1 MTLQSFINNCNI
13 INTMKFKNKIVLITG
28 ASRGIGAETAKL
40 FAKEG
45 ATVIINYLSDEMA
58 AKSVLNEINNN
69 GILIKAD
76 ISKQDEINSM
86 FEQLFEKYGKLDI
99 LVNNAGIVS
108 VKPFSELTLEEWN
121 KTYAVNITGMFLCSQ
136 KAVKLMKDGG
146 SIVNISSI
154 RGLFNQGRAP
164 IIDYSTS
171 KASVISFTKTLA
183 KEVAPKIRVNT
194 VAPGMTNTGIA
205 KLIPKVSIEK
215 FNKEIY
221 LKRLIEPKEVANTI
235 LFLSSDEASAITGAL
250 IVVDGGQSLS

>member
-1 MTLQSFINNCNI
+1 M
-13 INTMKFKNKIVLITG
+13 NTMKFKNKIVLITG

-45 ATVIINYLSDEMA
+45 ATVIINYLSDEMS

-69 GILIKAD
+69 GMLIQAD

-86 FEQLFEKYGKLDI
+86 FEQVSEKYEKLDI

-108 VKPFSELTLEEWN
+108 VKPFLELTLEEWN

-136 KAVKLMKDGG
+136 KAIKLMKDGG

-154 RGLFNQGRAP
+154 RGLFDQGRAP
-164 IIDYSTS
+164 ITDYSTS
-171 KASVISFTKTLA
+171 KAAVISFTKTLA

-194 VAPGMTNTGIA
+194 VAPGMTKTDNA
-205 KLIPKVSIEK
+205 KSIPRVSIEK
-215 FNKEIY
+215 FKEDSY
-221 LKRLIEPKEVANTI
+221 LKRLIEPKEVAHTI

-250 IVVDGGQSLS
+250 LIVDGGQSLS

>member
-45 ATVIINYLSDEMA
+45 ATVIINYLSDEIA

>member
-1 MTLQSFINNCNI
+1 
-13 INTMKFKNKIVLITG
+13 MKFKSKIVLITG

-194 VAPGMTNTGIA
+194 VAPGMTNTDIA
-205 KLIPKVSIEK
+205 KLIPNISIEK
-215 FNKEIY
+215 SIEEIY
-221 LKRLIEPKEVANTI
+221 LKRIIEPKEVANTI
-235 LFLSSDEASAITGAL
+235 LFLSSDEASAITGTL

>member
-1 MTLQSFINNCNI
+1 
-13 INTMKFKNKIVLITG
+13 MKFKNKIVLITG

-45 ATVIINYLSDEMA
+45 ATVIINYLSDEIA

>member
-1 MTLQSFINNCNI
+1 
-13 INTMKFKNKIVLITG
+13 MKFKNKIVLITG

-45 ATVIINYLSDEMA
+45 ATVIINYLLDEMS
-58 AKSVLNEINNN
+58 AKSILNEINNN
-69 GILIKAD
+69 GMLIQAD
-76 ISKQDEINSM
+76 ISKQDEINEM
-86 FEQLFEKYGKLDI
+86 FEQVSKKYEKLDI

-136 KAVKLMKDGG
+136 KAIELMKDGG

-154 RGLFNQGRAP
+154 RGLFDQGRAP
-164 IIDYSTS
+164 IADYSTS
-171 KASVISFTKTLA
+171 KAAVISFTKTLA

-194 VAPGMTNTGIA
+194 VAPGMTNTDTV
-205 KLIPKVSIEK
+205 KSIPRELIEK
-215 FNKEIY
+215 FKEDSY
-221 LKRLIEPKEVANTI
+221 LKRLIEPKEVAHTI

-250 IVVDGGQSLS
+250 LIVDGGQSLS

>member
-1 MTLQSFINNCNI
+1 
-13 INTMKFKNKIVLITG
+13 MKFKSKIVLITG

-69 GILIKAD
+69 GMLIKAD

-108 VKPFSELTLEEWN
+108 VKPFSELTLKEWN

-164 IIDYSTS
+164 IIDYSTF

-194 VAPGMTNTGIA
+194 VAPGMTKTDIV
-205 KLIPKVSIEK
+205 KLIPKVSIKK
-215 FNKEIY
+215 FNEEIY
-221 LKRLIEPKEVANTI
+221 LKRFIEPNEVANTI
-235 LFLSSDEASAITGAL
+235 LFLSSDEASAIIGAL

>member
-1 MTLQSFINNCNI
+1 
-13 INTMKFKNKIVLITG
+13 MKFKNKIVLITG

-45 ATVIINYLSDEMA
+45 ATVIINCRSDELA

-69 GILIKAD
+69 GMLIKAD
-76 ISKQDEINSM
+76 LSKQDEIDSM
-86 FEQLFEKYGKLDI
+86 FEQVSEKYGKIDI

-121 KTYAVNITGMFLCSQ
+121 TTYAVNITGMFLCSQ
-136 KAVKLMKDGG
+136 KAIKLMEDGG

-171 KASVISFTKTLA
+171 KAAVISFTKTLA

-194 VAPGMTNTGIA
+194 VAPGMTNTDIA
-205 KLIPKVSIEK
+205 KSIPKASIEK
-215 FNKEIY
+215 FKEDSY
-221 LKRLIEPKEVANTI
+221 LKRLIEPKEVAHTI

-250 IVVDGGQSLS
+250 LVVDGGQSLS